1 METPSPKGS
10 PFMSSPFAASPNT
23 EILLRRTVL
32 AWTQE
37 TGLPTSVRVRVDGRS
52 YDLHKSPLTSKCG
65 YFRRALLS
73 SSDVELPENFPG
85 GSETFEM
92 VALFSYGYPLSLD
105 PFNVSALRC
114 AAEQLEMTEEYAFSN
129 LGERSDLYIN
139 QVVLQGWDD
148 TLIVLQKCQPL
159 LPISEELLIVSR
171 CVESLAFMAC
181 MEILDPEQRRDRP
194 VISVQVLSGRAWN
207 SEKVKQITGQDL
219 WIKDLIALPFE
230 FFKRIIGSLRR
241 QGMKENGA
249 EEANNK
255 VSAILEGL
263 LELFPA
269 EEKADGVIPVSF
281 YFALLARSLS
291 LKLSEKSREKLEHQ
305 VASRL
310 QFARVED
317 FPLPES
323 GTIAFSP
330 ELKAMENIISNYA
343 SSNSGT
349 DFNRSTHFSSSI
361 VAELWDRYLS
371 QIARD
376 PKLEPHRFVELIEA
390 IPVLFRETHDHLYG
404 AINIFLLEHPDLS
417 GEEKASVCKHIDC
430 QKLSQEACIDAVQNE
445 LMPLRLIVQALFI
458 QQLQTHQALRDCS
471 DSFRYTYSVA
481 LSGTGFTPTSRSHPP
496 TSQNLSESPYKQ
508 LTDESPY
515 KQVCGEEISGA
526 LSHHVEYESTS
537 FRLQALEDEIT
548 TIKKSLEGKST
559 SKKQSFR
566 LFGMEDK
573 VVLKRR
579 SQSGQVS
586 TCIGSLSWASQRKCA
601 SGILKMF
608 RRIALLGKGKAK
620 MKQAASSLP
629 NNGSGAHRS
638 TNSHGTK

>member
-1 METPSPKGS
+1 
-10 PFMSSPFAASPNT
+10 
-23 EILLRRTVL
+23 
-32 AWTQE
+32 TQE

-85 GSETFEM
+85 GFETFEM

-194 VISVQVLSGRAWN
+194 VISVQALSGRAWN

-241 QGMKENGA
+241 QGMKEKYVSPVVLFYANKWVLSKKTHKFWESTDECSGA

-376 PKLEPHRFVELIEA
+376 PKLEPHRFVQLIEA
-390 IPVLFRETHDHLYG
+390 IPVSFRETHDHLYG
-404 AINIFLLEHPDLS
+404 AISIFLLEHPDLS

-515 KQVCGEEISGA
+515 KQVCGEGRSGA
-526 LSHHVEYESTS
+526 LSHHVEYESAS

-548 TIKKSLEGKST
+548 AIKKNLQGKST

-566 LFGMEDK
+566 LFGREDK
-573 VVLKRR
+573 VLLKRR
-579 SQSGQVS
+579 SHSGQVS

-601 SGILKMF
+601 SGILKML

-620 MKQAASSLP
+620 MKQSSF
-629 NNGSGAHRS
+629 
-638 TNSHGTK
+638 